1 MFLKIVELEI
11 FGIMTK
17 DEVLFILKEMDDNI
31 GRMSDDELFIHLMN
45 SSKTFREKMNKL
57 EPLLYSNNSS
67 EKKNIDLKD
76 ENNEN

>member
-31 GRMSDDELFIHLMN
+31 GQMSDDELFIHLIN

-57 EPLLYSNNSS
+57 EPLLYDNSS
-67 EKKNIDLKD
+67 EKENIDLKD
-76 ENNEN
+76 RNNEN

>member
-1 MFLKIVELEI
+1 
-11 FGIMTK
+11 MTK

-31 GRMSDDELFIHLMN
+31 GQLSDDELFIHLMN

-57 EPLLYSNNSS
+57 EPLLYHNSS
-67 EKKNIDLKD
+67 EKENIDLKD

>member
-17 DEVLFILKEMDDNI
+17 DEVLFILKDMDDNI
-31 GRMSDDELFIHLMN
+31 GQMSDDELFIHLIN

-57 EPLLYSNNSS
+57 EPLLYNNSS
-67 EKKNIDLKD
+67 EKENIDLKD
-76 ENNEN
+76 RNNEN